1 MAKPSLFHCDARKK
15 MAKYHHNSSRRTVIA
30 LLLVTAVLSIGACTA
45 TQSQNPTFPADATGN
60 TASTNI
66 TRIATQSLPQGQ
78 QIIVEATGALQY
90 TAFKLQDPMRLIV
103 DITATHVADSLQPIT
118 FEDGVISSIEPLVFP
133 DRDIV
138 RLLVHL
144 RSAATHTLATHEHQL
159 HITLDTGETHEAH
172 TTPEPEKTASPM
184 HTEAAPLSS
193 APATLSEPEPAVP
206 ATTQATAA
214 TTVTEVKF
222 QTYPAASVLIV
233 RTEGAEPQI
242 RVKQRKNPL
251 RIALDIPNARL
262 QSGRDNAMAV
272 KDPDGAVTRLQTQQL
287 AQHDSDKVNIIAYLR
302 EKVPF
307 EVLQETDHVRVIF
320 SKPKVAQ
327 QPAPAT
333 APVADAPAAPPAD
346 ATAFVAPSTEPVDT
360 MLAAQSS
367 PAPAEVAAPALLPQ
381 NAAPAVG
388 SLTIGG
394 KENVQYTG
402 EKISLDFQNADIN
415 DILRLIAEVSGLNII
430 AGPDVKG
437 TVTTR
442 MVDVPWDQ
450 ALDIILK
457 INGLGQ
463 EREKNIIRVA
473 PLERFISERQ
483 ERLQAQ
489 EADRKIEPLVTQLL
503 PINYADVEQ
512 LKANMEKM
520 LSDRGSLF
528 VDSRTNTMIVSDTQ
542 AHITDV
548 LALVST
554 LDRQTPQVMIE
565 VRIVEATRDFTR
577 ELGVR
582 FRERA
587 AQVNNSNFPNAVVVG
602 GAQDQTP
609 GNFLVDLPAAVGAG
623 SGGAIGVLLSG
634 ASSLLDI
641 ELSAL
646 ESSGKA
652 KVVSNPKIAT
662 LDNKE
667 AVLTSGVRI
676 PFETVSEEGT
686 QTEFVDA
693 SITLRVTPHVT
704 PDGFIS
710 MKVNA
715 TKNEPNESLRSAAGQ
730 PSITTREATT
740 EMLVKD
746 GDTVVI
752 AGLYK
757 RDLSRNENGVPGLS
771 KIPVL
776 GWLFKK
782 QQRTDNIE
790 ELLIF
795 ITPRIIKQPVQPS
808 RADALPTN

>member
-1 MAKPSLFHCDARKK
+1 M
-15 MAKYHHNSSRRTVIA
+15 
-30 LLLVTAVLSIGACTA
+30 TAVLSVGACTA
-45 TQSQNPTFPADATGN
+45 TQSPQTASPADATVN
-60 TASTNI
+60 TTATTI
-66 TRIATQSLPQGQ
+66 TRIATESLPHGQ
-78 QIIVEATGALQY
+78 QITVEATGALQY

-103 DITATHVADSLQPIT
+103 DITAAHLADGLRPIT
-118 FEDGVISSIEPLVFP
+118 LDDGVISSIEPVVFP

-144 RSAATHTLATHEHQL
+144 RDAATHTLDTHEDQL
-159 HITLDTGETHEAH
+159 HITLAPGETHAAQTNPVSEQPA
-172 TTPEPEKTASPM
+172 AAADSA
-184 HTEAAPLSS
+184 AAPLR
-193 APATLSEPEPAVP
+193 ALQAALSEPEPAAP
-206 ATTQATAA
+206 AVTQAPTA

-233 RTEGAEPQI
+233 RTEGAEPNI

-251 RIALDIPNARL
+251 RLTLDIPNARL
-262 QSGRDNAMAV
+262 QSGRDNATDV
-272 KDPDGAVTRLQTQQL
+272 HDTDGAVTRLQTQQL
-287 AQHDSDKVNIIAYLR
+287 TQHGNDKVNIIAHLR

-307 EVLQETDHVRVIF
+307 EVLQENDHVRVIF
-320 SKPKVAQ
+320 SKPQAAQ
-327 QPAPAT
+327 QPEPVT
-333 APVADAPAAPPAD
+333 APVAEASTTTPAD
-346 ATAFVAPSTEPVDT
+346 TTAFVPPPGVPTET
-360 MLAAQSS
+360 MLAAQSA
-367 PAPAEVAAPALLPQ
+367 PAPAEVASPPLAPQ
-381 NAAPAVG
+381 DAASKG
-388 SLTIGG
+388 SLTIGK
-394 KENVQYTG
+394 KEELRYTG

-457 INGLGQ
+457 INGLDQ
-463 EREKNIIRVA
+463 EREENIIRVA
-473 PLERFISERQ
+473 PLQRFTNERQ
-483 ERLQAQ
+483 ERLRAE
-489 EADRKIEPLVTQLL
+489 EAERKVEPLVTQLL

-520 LSDRGSLF
+520 LSDRGSIF

-542 AHITDV
+542 KNITDV
-548 LALVST
+548 LELVST

-582 FRERA
+582 FRGRTA
-587 AQVNNSNFPNAVVVG
+587 RVNNANFPNAIAIG
-602 GAQDQTP
+602 GAQNQAP

-623 SGGAIGVLLSG
+623 SGGAIGVVLSG

-676 PFETVSEEGT
+676 PFETVSDEGT

-715 TKNEPNESLRSAAGQ
+715 TKNEPNEALRSAAGQ

-757 RDLSRNENGVPGLS
+757 RDLSFNENGVPGLS

-782 QQRTDNIE
+782 QARTDNIE

-808 RADALPTN
+808 RAEVLPTTYQPVN

>member
-1 MAKPSLFHCDARKK
+1 M
-15 MAKYHHNSSRRTVIA
+15 
-30 LLLVTAVLSIGACTA
+30 TAALSIGACTA
-45 TQSQNPTFPADATGN
+45 TQSQNPASPADATGN
-60 TASTNI
+60 TASTTI
-66 TRIATQSLPQGQ
+66 TRIATQALPQGQ
-78 QIIVEATGALQY
+78 QITVEATDALQY

-103 DITATHVADSLQPIT
+103 DITAAHLADNLQPIT
-118 FEDGVISSIEPLVFP
+118 LEDGVISSIEPLVFP
-133 DRDIV
+133 DREIV

-144 RSAATHTLATHEHQL
+144 RGAATHTLATLEHQL
-159 HITLDTGETHEAH
+159 HITFDTGETHEAR
-172 TTPEPEKTASPM
+172 TTPEPEQTALPLPA
-184 HTEAAPLSS
+184 EAAPPMAAS
-193 APATLSEPEPAVP
+193 ATPSAPEPAVP
-206 ATTQATAA
+206 APIQATAD

-233 RTEGAEPQI
+233 RTEGAEPHI
-242 RVKQRKNPL
+242 RVKQRKDPL
-251 RIALDIPNARL
+251 RIALDISNARL

-272 KDPDGAVTRLQTQQL
+272 NDPEGAVTRLQTQQL
-287 AQHDSDKVNIIAYLR
+287 AQHDNDKVNIIAYLR

-307 EVLQETDHVRVIF
+307 EVLQEADHVRVIF
-320 SKPKVAQ
+320 SKPTVAQ
-327 QPAPAT
+327 QPTPAT
-333 APVADAPAAPPAD
+333 APVADAPATPPAE
-346 ATAFVAPSTEPVDT
+346 ATAFVAPPTAPVDT
-360 MLAAQSS
+360 MLATQSA
-367 PAPAEVAAPALLPQ
+367 PAPAEVAAPALSPQ
-381 NAAPAVG
+381 DAAPVG

-394 KENVQYTG
+394 RENTQYTG

-415 DILRLIAEVSGLNII
+415 DILRLIAEVSGLNVI

-473 PLERFISERQ
+473 PLQRFINEQDERRRIL
-483 ERLQAQ
+483 EGKVKA
-489 EADRKIEPLVTQLL
+489 EELVTQLL

-512 LKANMEKM
+512 LKTNMEKM

-528 VDSRTNTMIVSDTQ
+528 VDTRTNTMIVSDTQ
-542 AHITDV
+542 ERITDV

-582 FRERA
+582 FRGRA
-587 AQVNNSNFPNAVVVG
+587 ARVNNANFPNAITVG
-602 GAQDQTP
+602 GAQNQAP

-715 TKNEPNESLRSAAGQ
+715 TKNEPNEAIRSAAGQ

-757 RDLSRNENGVPGLS
+757 RDLSFNKNGVPGLS

-782 QQRTDNIE
+782 QARTDNIE

-808 RADALPTN
+808 RAEALSTN